1 MTSRL
6 AGKVCLVTAAGQG
19 IGRAT
24 AEAFAT
30 EGARVL
36 ATDIDVAALAGLAD
50 AETRV
55 LDVTDAPAISALFA
69 ERPSFDVVFNCAGYV
84 AHGSILDC
92 GEEAWARSFDLNVT
106 SMYRVCKAALPAML
120 ARGSGSIVNVAS
132 VASSIKG
139 VPDRFAYGA
148 SKAAVIGLTRAIAA
162 DFVAKG
168 IRCNAIAPGT
178 VATPSLRQRIAA
190 LPGDPVSA
198 ERAFIARQPIGRL
211 GTAEE
216 VAALA
221 VYLAS
226 DESAFT
232 TGQVHVLD
240 GGWSG

>member
-1 MTSRL
+1 MTDRL
-6 AGKVCLVTAAGQG
+6 LGKLCLVTAAGQG

-24 AEAFAT
+24 AEAFAA
-30 EGARVL
+30 EGAQVL
-36 ATDIDVAALAGLAD
+36 ASDINAAALATLAGVQ
-50 AETRV
+50 TRV
-55 LDVTDAPAISALFA
+55 LDVTDPAAITALFA

-84 AHGSILDC
+84 ANGSILDC
-92 GEEAWARSFDLNVT
+92 GEDDWARSFDLNVT
-106 SMYRVCKAALPAML
+106 SMFRICKAALPAML

-148 SKAAVIGLTRAIAA
+148 SKAAVIGLTRSIAA

-168 IRCNAIAPGT
+168 VRCNAIAPGT
-178 VATPSLRQRIAA
+178 IATPSLRERIAA
-190 LPGDPVSA
+190 LPGDPDAA
-198 ERAFIARQPIGRL
+198 ERAFIARQPMGRL
-211 GTAEE
+211 GAAEE

-240 GGWSG
+240 GGWTA

>member
-30 EGARVL
+30 EGAQVL

-50 AETRV
+50 AETGV
-55 LDVTDAPAISALFA
+55 LDVTDAAAISALFA

-84 AHGSILDC
+84 AHGAILDC

-106 SMYRVCKAALPAML
+106 SIYRICKAALPAML

-190 LPGDPVSA
+190 RPGDPVSA